1 MAKDEG
7 ATSIKC
13 IADLLIKNGLL
24 VDPLRERAERTDLSI
39 KDGRILAFSDNGA
52 REVVDAK
59 GCYVSCGFIES
70 HLHVEG
76 LHLLPGHYFRAF
88 LAHGTTTIVTDL
100 HEIANAGG
108 MQGLRWYL
116 SLIDEV
122 PLDLFVMA
130 PSCVPSSPHERGA
143 AKIGAGDLR
152 RLRGMRRVIGLGEVM
167 DVRAVMRRQKSMMRK
182 IALFEGKPV
191 DGHAPGLTGDDLD
204 LYMSAGIYSDHET
217 TSLREAREK
226 LKRSMHLFL
235 RQGSVARDLD
245 TLLPLVRPGH
255 MANLSLCSDD
265 LSSRDL
271 YESGHLDR
279 LVSRLVQSRVPLF
292 RALSLVTRNPAV
304 YFNLSDRNALA
315 PGRKAD
321 LVVFDDPAE
330 MRVRATVKDGKV
342 VYREGQDIA
351 GDIGGLKT
359 RPAPALPALNV
370 APFRKEDLHR
380 RAAGKSTH
388 AIGVREGTIITDD
401 LALDARTENGS
412 LVADH
417 ERDLVFAYVFDRYRA
432 DAAYGSGLVHGFSLR
447 DGALGTTYSHD
458 SHNLLIVGDNP
469 EDIYE
474 VFCLLRACGGGMAA
488 SCRGSGLALPMPY
501 FGIISHLDAPGF
513 LEKEREL
520 DGLVRRMGVR
530 LSNPFF
536 QMSFLSLPV
545 IPALRLTTRGLF
557 HVGTGRYVD

>member
-1 MAKDEG
+1 M
-7 ATSIKC
+7 TR

-24 VDPLRERAERTDLSI
+24 VDSLRETAERTDLSI
-39 KDGRILAFSDNGA
+39 KDGRILSFSADNGA
-52 REVVDAK
+52 REVIDAE

-76 LHLLPGHYFRAF
+76 LHLLPVHYFRAF
-88 LAHGTTTIVTDL
+88 LAHGTTAIVTDL

-108 MQGLRWYL
+108 MDGLRWYL

-143 AKIGAGDLR
+143 AKIGAGELR
-152 RLRGMRRVIGLGEVM
+152 RLQRMRKVIGLGEVM
-167 DVRAVMRRQKSMMRK
+167 DMRAVMQRQKTIMRK

-191 DGHAPGLTGDDLD
+191 DGHSPGLTGDDLD

-217 TSLREAREK
+217 TSLNEGKEK
-226 LKRSMHLFL
+226 LKRGMHLFL
-235 RQGSVARDLD
+235 RQGSVSRDLER
-245 TLLPLVRPGH
+245 LLPLVRPSH
-255 MANLSLCSDD
+255 MPHLSLCTDD

-279 LVSRLVQSRVPLF
+279 LVSRLVQSKVPLF
-292 RALSLVTRNPAV
+292 RALRLVTGNPAL

-321 LVVFDDPAE
+321 LVVFDNPAE

-342 VYREGQDIA
+342 VYREGEA
-351 GDIGGLKT
+351 IGAQKEA
-359 RPAPALPALNV
+359 RPAPASPGLNV
-370 APFRKEDLHR
+370 APFRREDLR
-380 RAAGKSTH
+380 KKATGGSMA

-401 LALDARTENGS
+401 LAYDPRTEDGY

-417 ERDLVFAYVFDRYRA
+417 ERDLIFAHVFDRYRA
-432 DAAYGSGLVHGFSLR
+432 DAAYGSGLVHGFALKG
-447 DGALGTTYSHD
+447 GALGTTYSHD
-458 SHNLLIVGDNP
+458 SHNLLIVGDNG

-488 SCRGSGLALPMPY
+488 SSRGSAIVVPMPY
-501 FGIISHLDAPGF
+501 FGIISHLDAPAF

-520 DGLVRRMGVR
+520 DVLVRRMGVR

-545 IPALRLTTRGLF
+545 IPALRLTTKGLF
-557 HVGTGRYVD
+557 HVGTARYVE

>member
-1 MAKDEG
+1 LDKG
-7 ATSIKC
+7 AASIKC

-24 VDPLRERAERTDLSI
+24 VDPLRETAERMDLSI
-39 KDGRILAFSDNGA
+39 KDGRILALSDSGA
-52 REVVDAK
+52 REVIDAE

-108 MQGLRWYL
+108 MYGLRWYL

-152 RLRGMRRVIGLGEVM
+152 RLREMRRVIGLGEVM
-167 DVRAVMRRQKSMMRK
+167 DMRAVMRRQKTIMRK

-204 LYMSAGIYSDHET
+204 LYMSAGIYSDHES
-217 TSLREAREK
+217 TSLREGREK
-226 LKRSMHLFL
+226 LKRGMHLFL

-245 TLLPLVRPGH
+245 KLLPLVRPAN
-255 MANLSLCSDD
+255 MANLSLCTDD
-265 LSSRDL
+265 LSSKDL

-279 LVSRLVQSRVPLF
+279 LVSRLVQSKVPLF
-292 RALSLVTRNPAV
+292 RALRLVTGNPAA
-304 YFNLSDRNALA
+304 YFNLNDRNAPV

-321 LVVFDDPAE
+321 LVVFDNPAE
-330 MRVRATVKDGKV
+330 MHVKATVKNGKV
-342 VYREGQDIA
+342 VYREGE
-351 GDIGGLKT
+351 DIGAGRET
-359 RPAPALPALNV
+359 RPAPASCGLNV
-370 APFRKEDLHR
+370 APFRQEDLR
-380 RAAGKSTH
+380 RKATEKRIR

-401 LALDARTENGS
+401 LAIEARTEDGY
-412 LVADH
+412 LIADH
-417 ERDLVFAYVFDRYRA
+417 ERDFVFAYVFDRYRA
-432 DAAYGSGLVHGFSLR
+432 DAAYGSGLVHGFALK
-447 DGALGTTYSHD
+447 DGALGTTYAHD
-458 SHNLLIVGDNP
+458 SHNLLIVGDNG

-488 SCRGSGLALPMPY
+488 SCRGSGLVIPMPY
-501 FGIISHLDAPGF
+501 FGIISHLDAPA
-513 LEKEREL
+513 LRDKERGL

-530 LSNPFF
+530 LLNPFF

-545 IPALRLTTRGLF
+545 IPALRLTTKGLF
-557 HVGTGRYVD
+557 HVGTSRYVE

>member
-1 MAKDEG
+1 M
-7 ATSIKC
+7 
-13 IADLLIKNGLL
+13 
-24 VDPLRERAERTDLSI
+24 
-39 KDGRILAFSDNGA
+39 
-52 REVVDAK
+52 
-59 GCYVSCGFIES
+59 
-70 HLHVEG
+70 EG

-143 AKIGAGDLR
+143 ARIGAGDLR

-167 DVRAVMRRQKSMMRK
+167 DVAAVMGRQKTIMRK

-217 TSLREAREK
+217 TSLREGKEK
-226 LKRSMHLFL
+226 LKRGMHLFL

-245 TLLPLVRPGH
+245 RLLPLVRPAN
-255 MANLSLCSDD
+255 MANLSLCTDD

-279 LVSRLVQSRVPLF
+279 LVSRLVQSKVPIL
-292 RALSLVTRNPAV
+292 RALRLVTRNPAV
-304 YFNLSDRNALA
+304 YFNLSDRNAPA

-321 LVVFDDPAE
+321 LVVFDNPAG
-330 MRVRATVKDGKV
+330 MRVRATVKDGRV
-342 VYREGQDIA
+342 VYRDGEDMGA
-351 GDIGGLKT
+351 GRQT
-359 RPAPALPALNV
+359 QPAPAFSGLNV
-370 APFRKEDLHR
+370 APFRKEDLR
-380 RAAGKSTH
+380 RKTTGKRMR
-388 AIGVREGTIITDD
+388 AIGVSEGAIITDD
-401 LALDARTENGS
+401 LTIDARTENGY
-412 LVADH
+412 LIADR

-432 DAAYGSGLVHGFSLR
+432 DAAYGSCMVHGFALK

-458 SHNLLIVGDNP
+458 SHNLLIVGDNA

-474 VFCLLRACGGGMAA
+474 VFCLLRECGGGMAA
-488 SCRGSGLALPMPY
+488 SRGGSGLIIPMPY
-501 FGIISHLDAPGF
+501 FGIISHLDAPA
-513 LEKEREL
+513 LREKEREL
-520 DGLVRRMGVR
+520 DGMVRRMGVR
-530 LSNPFF
+530 LLNPFF

-545 IPALRLTTRGLF
+545 IPHLRLTTKGLF
-557 HVGTGRYVD
+557 HVGTARYVI